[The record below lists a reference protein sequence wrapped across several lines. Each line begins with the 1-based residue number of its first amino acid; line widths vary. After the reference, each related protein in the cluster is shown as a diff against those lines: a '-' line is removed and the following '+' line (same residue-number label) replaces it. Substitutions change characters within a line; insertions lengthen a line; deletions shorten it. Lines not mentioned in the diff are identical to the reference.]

1 MKNNLEKI
9 KAWIKLLSAPEIGHA
24 TAIKLVK
31 TLGEPIEFI
40 NDISKL
46 NDIEFISEI
55 AKEHL
60 SNIQETEN
68 WGNICD
74 LIEQHNIKFVS
85 ILDDE
90 YPGPLKNIFD
100 PPPFLFYRG
109 ILKRKISGV
118 HLL

>member
-1 MKNNLEKI
+1 MKDNLEKI

-24 TAIKLVK
+24 TSIRLVK
-31 TLGEPIEFI
+31 TLGEPIDFI
-40 NDISKL
+40 NDTS
-46 NDIEFISEI
+46 NFADIEFISEV

-60 SNIQETEN
+60 VNIQEPEN
-68 WGNICD
+68 WENICE
-74 LIEQHNIKFVS
+74 LIEQYNIKFVS

-109 ILKRKISGV
+109 NPKSK
-118 HLL
+118 